1 MAVPWK
7 INSNSTYAFTQ
18 HSGYH
23 KNPSH
28 SRPYHLATHR
38 NRAPGAW
45 LYRNRMNVL
54 SHSVV
59 SDSLRS
65 HDCSSPGSSAHGDS
79 PGKNNGV
86 GCYALLQ
93 GIFPTQELNPGL
105 LHCGQILYCLNQWG
119 SPRIV
124 EWVAMP
130 FSRGFSWPRN
140 WTRVSSIEGG
150 FFTS

>member
-7 INSNSTYAFTQ
+7 VNSSSTYAFTQ

-28 SRPYHLATHR
+28 SRPCHLATHR

-45 LYRNRMNVL
+45 LYRNCMNVL
-54 SHSVV
+54 SRSVV

-86 GCYALLQ
+86 GCHAPLQ
-93 GIFPTQELNPGL
+93 GIFPTQGLNPGL
-105 LHCGQILYCLNQWG
+105 LHCGQILYCLSHQG
-119 SPRIV
+119 SPYWSSHFSILILATKDIIFQNLWFSQIYIV
-124 EWVAMP
+124 LEK
-130 FSRGFSWPRN
+130 
-140 WTRVSSIEGG
+140 
-150 FFTS
+150 